1 MIGEEPDGNKLKI
14 ISQIFGR
21 FEKKAYFCILTTIS
35 YMVMKPNLYL
45 ICFFLAISLQTVNAQ
60 QTDIDRLYNT
70 IDSLIE
76 HRSELL
82 AEKEIRLK
90 ALKDG
95 LQEGLDED
103 QLFKLNERIYDEY
116 MAYNFDSAYYYI
128 NKNVERQRALGHADR
143 FAASAVRMAHILAVS
158 GIFNNARLLLNEVR
172 VEDISTANKIDYYE
186 QQSELNLF
194 RSEMANF
201 TPLFPAYV
209 DSMQHYRQKILEIA
223 PHDSYNYIFNLATY
237 TCEQGEV
244 DKAIKMLEDYLPKL
258 RQGDRH
264 YSIVT
269 STLAFFYTHKDQPKT
284 REKYLLLSAI
294 SDLRASIL
302 ENNSLRELSIILLE
316 RQEYKKAYNYLQQ
329 ASADAKLYGSRLR
342 SLQAARL
349 APLITQAYDTERVRT
364 QNRTYILLAIL
375 SVITLLLIGTIAFIL
390 SMMRKR
396 RAAIE
401 KINTLNQELERRNA
415 AVEAAN
421 NEMKESNRIKD
432 EYIGRFLE
440 LSSNY
445 IQRGEERAKLL
456 NRLARD
462 KKMAELYT
470 ELKSSSSLN
479 ESIRLF
485 YQNFDTAFLNIYPNF
500 IKEVNSLMA
509 NGNQFEVDGGQKLT
523 TELRIL
529 ALIRLGI
536 NDNQKIADILRSSIT
551 TIYTY
556 RSKIKS
562 RALSKDTFE
571 DEIRIIA
578 TY

>member
-1 MIGEEPDGNKLKI
+1 
-14 ISQIFGR
+14 
-21 FEKKAYFCILTTIS
+21 
-35 YMVMKPNLYL
+35 MVMKPKLYL
-45 ICFFLAISLQTVNAQ
+45 ICFFIAISLQTVNAQ

-269 STLAFFYTHKDQPKT
+269 STLAFFYTHKDQLET

-415 AVEAAN
+415 AIEAAN

>member
-1 MIGEEPDGNKLKI
+1 
-14 ISQIFGR
+14 
-21 FEKKAYFCILTTIS
+21 
-35 YMVMKPNLYL
+35 MVMKPKLYL
-45 ICFFLAISLQTVNAQ
+45 ICFFIAISLQTVNAQ

-143 FAASAVRMAHILAVS
+143 FATSAVRMAHILAVS

-269 STLAFFYTHKDQPKT
+269 STLAFFYTHKDQPET

-329 ASADAKLYGSRLR
+329 ASEDAKLYGSRLR

-415 AVEAAN
+415 AIEAAN

-445 IQRGEERAKLL
+445 IQRGEDRAKLL

-462 KKMAELYT
+462 KKMAELYA

>member
-1 MIGEEPDGNKLKI
+1 
-14 ISQIFGR
+14 
-21 FEKKAYFCILTTIS
+21 
-35 YMVMKPNLYL
+35 MVMKPKLYL
-45 ICFFLAISLQTVNAQ
+45 ICFFIAISLQTVNAQ

-445 IQRGEERAKLL
+445 IQRGEDRAKLL

-462 KKMAELYT
+462 KKMAELYA

>member
-1 MIGEEPDGNKLKI
+1 MASLD
-14 ISQIFGR
+14 
-21 FEKKAYFCILTTIS
+21 KKAKRKLLHHNTTQMTKTGLLPTCILS
-35 YMVMKPNLYL
+35 LL
-45 ICFFLAISLQTVNAQ
+45 SLQTVNAQ
-60 QTDIDRLYNT
+60 QNDISRLYDT

-76 HRSELL
+76 NRKDLFV
-82 AEKEIRLK
+82 EKEIRLK
-90 ALKDG
+90 VLKDD
-95 LQEGLDED
+95 LQRSTSED
-103 QLFKLNERIYDEY
+103 QLFKINERIYDEY
-116 MAYNFDSAYYYI
+116 MAYDFDSAYYYI
-128 NKNVERQRALGHADR
+128 NKNVERQRALGDADR

-172 VEDISTANKIDYYE
+172 VQNVSTENKINYYE

-201 TPLFPAYV
+201 TPLFPAYI

-244 DKAIKMLEDYLPKL
+244 DQAIKMLEDYLPQL
-258 RQGDRH
+258 RQGERH
-264 YSIVT
+264 YSVIT
-269 STLAFFYTHKDQPKT
+269 STLAYFYTHKNQPET

-294 SDLRASIL
+294 SDLRGCIL
-302 ENNSLRELSIILLE
+302 ENNSLRELSIILLD
-316 RQEYKKAYNYLQQ
+316 RQEYKKAYNYIQL
-329 ASADAKLYGSRLR
+329 ASADAKRYGSRLR
-342 SLQAARL
+342 SLQVARL
-349 APLITQAYDTERVRT
+349 TPLITEAYDAERAHTQRRT
-364 QNRTYILLAIL
+364 NILLVVL
-375 SVITLLLIGTIAFIL
+375 SVITLLLVAAIIFVLFLI
-390 SMMRKR
+390 RKR
-396 RAAIE
+396 RAVME
-401 KINTLNQELERRNA
+401 KIHAMNLELERRNA
-415 AVEAAN
+415 VIEKAN

-462 KKMAELYT
+462 KKMAELYA
-470 ELKSSSSLN
+470 ELKSTASLN
-479 ESIRLF
+479 ESVRLF

-500 IKEVNSLMA
+500 IKEVNCLMA
-509 NGNQFEVDGGQKLT
+509 DGNHFEVDEAHKLT

-556 RSKIKS
+556 RSRLKA
-562 RALSKDTFE
+562 RARSKDSFE
-571 DEIRIIA
+571 DEIRIIE

>member
-1 MIGEEPDGNKLKI
+1 
-14 ISQIFGR
+14 
-21 FEKKAYFCILTTIS
+21 
-35 YMVMKPNLYL
+35 MVMKPKLYL
-45 ICFFLAISLQTVNAQ
+45 ICFFIAICLQTVNAQ

-294 SDLRASIL
+294 SDLRANIL

-329 ASADAKLYGSRLR
+329 ASEDAKLYGSRLR

-415 AVEAAN
+415 AIEAAN

-445 IQRGEERAKLL
+445 IQRGEDRAKQL

-462 KKMAELYT
+462 KKMAELYA
-470 ELKSSSSLN
+470 ELKSSAPIN

>member
-1 MIGEEPDGNKLKI
+1 
-14 ISQIFGR
+14 
-21 FEKKAYFCILTTIS
+21 
-35 YMVMKPNLYL
+35 MVMKPKLYL
-45 ICFFLAISLQTVNAQ
+45 ICFFIAISLQTVNAQ

-143 FAASAVRMAHILAVS
+143 FATSAVRMAHILAVS

-269 STLAFFYTHKDQPKT
+269 STLAFFYTHKDQPET

-329 ASADAKLYGSRLR
+329 ASEDAKLYGSRLR

-445 IQRGEERAKLL
+445 IQRGEDRAKLL

-462 KKMAELYT
+462 KKMAELYA
-470 ELKSSSSLN
+470 ELKSSASLN

>member
-1 MIGEEPDGNKLKI
+1 
-14 ISQIFGR
+14 
-21 FEKKAYFCILTTIS
+21 
-35 YMVMKPNLYL
+35 MVMKPKLYL
-45 ICFFLAISLQTVNAQ
+45 ICFFIAISLQTVNAQ

-462 KKMAELYT
+462 KKMAELYA
-470 ELKSSSSLN
+470 ELKSSASLN

>member
-1 MIGEEPDGNKLKI
+1 
-14 ISQIFGR
+14 
-21 FEKKAYFCILTTIS
+21 
-35 YMVMKPNLYL
+35 MVMKPKLYL
-45 ICFFLAISLQTVNAQ
+45 ICFFIAISLQTVNAQ

-143 FAASAVRMAHILAVS
+143 FATSAVRMAHILAVS

-269 STLAFFYTHKDQPKT
+269 STLAFFYTHKDQPET

-329 ASADAKLYGSRLR
+329 ASEDAKLYGSRLR

-349 APLITQAYDTERVRT
+349 APLITQAYDTERVRM

-415 AVEAAN
+415 AIEAAN

-445 IQRGEERAKLL
+445 IQRGEDRAKLL

-470 ELKSSSSLN
+470 ELKSSASLN

-556 RSKIKS
+556 RSKINS
-562 RALSKDTFE
+562 RALSKDTFQ
-571 DEIRIIA
+571 DGIRMIE
-578 TY
+578 TD

>member
-1 MIGEEPDGNKLKI
+1 
-14 ISQIFGR
+14 
-21 FEKKAYFCILTTIS
+21 
-35 YMVMKPNLYL
+35 MVMKPKLYL
-45 ICFFLAISLQTVNAQ
+45 ICFFIAISLQTVNAQ

-269 STLAFFYTHKDQPKT
+269 STLAFFYTHKDQPET

-349 APLITQAYDTERVRT
+349 APLITKAYDTERVRT

-415 AVEAAN
+415 AIEAAN

-445 IQRGEERAKLL
+445 IQRDEERAKLL

-462 KKMAELYT
+462 KKMAELYA

>member
-1 MIGEEPDGNKLKI
+1 
-14 ISQIFGR
+14 
-21 FEKKAYFCILTTIS
+21 
-35 YMVMKPNLYL
+35 MVMKPKLYL
-45 ICFFLAISLQTVNAQ
+45 ICFFIAISLQTVNAQ

-143 FAASAVRMAHILAVS
+143 FATSAVRMAHILAVS

-223 PHDSYNYIFNLATY
+223 PHNSYNYIFNLATY

-269 STLAFFYTHKDQPKT
+269 STLAFFYTHKDQPET
-284 REKYLLLSAI
+284 REKFLLLSAI

-329 ASADAKLYGSRLR
+329 ASEDAKLYGSRLR

-349 APLITQAYDTERVRT
+349 ASLITQAYDTERVRT

-415 AVEAAN
+415 AIEAAN

-445 IQRGEERAKLL
+445 IQRGEDRAKLL

-470 ELKSSSSLN
+470 ELKSSASLN

>member
-35 YMVMKPNLYL
+35 YMVMKPKLYL

-269 STLAFFYTHKDQPKT
+269 STLAFFYTHKDQPET

-329 ASADAKLYGSRLR
+329 ASEDAKLYGSRLR

-364 QNRTYILLAIL
+364 QNRTYILLTIL

-396 RAAIE
+396 RAATE

-445 IQRGEERAKLL
+445 IQRGEDRAKLL

-462 KKMAELYT
+462 KKMAELYA

>member
-1 MIGEEPDGNKLKI
+1 MASLD
-14 ISQIFGR
+14 
-21 FEKKAYFCILTTIS
+21 KKAKRKLLHHNTTQMTKTGLLPTCILS
-35 YMVMKPNLYL
+35 LL
-45 ICFFLAISLQTVNAQ
+45 SLQTVNAQ
-60 QTDIDRLYNT
+60 QNDISRLYDT

-76 HRSELL
+76 NRKDLFV
-82 AEKEIRLK
+82 EKEIRLK
-90 ALKDG
+90 VLKDD
-95 LQEGLDED
+95 LQRSTSED
-103 QLFKLNERIYDEY
+103 QLFKINERIYDEY
-116 MAYNFDSAYYYI
+116 MAYDFDSAYYYI
-128 NKNVERQRALGHADR
+128 NKNVERQRALGDADR

-172 VEDISTANKIDYYE
+172 VQNVSTENKINYYE

-201 TPLFPAYV
+201 TPLFPAYI

-244 DKAIKMLEDYLPKL
+244 DQAIKMLEDYLPQL
-258 RQGDRH
+258 RQGERH
-264 YSIVT
+264 YSVIT
-269 STLAFFYTHKDQPKT
+269 STLAYFYTHKNQPET

-294 SDLRASIL
+294 SDLRGCIL
-302 ENNSLRELSIILLE
+302 ENNSLRELSIILLD
-316 RQEYKKAYNYLQQ
+316 RQEYKKAYNYIQL
-329 ASADAKLYGSRLR
+329 ASADAKRYGSRLR
-342 SLQAARL
+342 SLQVARL
-349 APLITQAYDTERVRT
+349 TPLITEAYDAERAHTQRRT
-364 QNRTYILLAIL
+364 NILLVVL
-375 SVITLLLIGTIAFIL
+375 SVITLLLVVAIIFVLFLI
-390 SMMRKR
+390 RKR
-396 RAAIE
+396 RAVME
-401 KINTLNQELERRNA
+401 KIHAMNLELERRNA
-415 AVEAAN
+415 VIEKAN

-462 KKMAELYT
+462 KKMAELYA
-470 ELKSSSSLN
+470 ELKSTASLN
-479 ESIRLF
+479 ESVRLF

-500 IKEVNSLMA
+500 IKEVNCLMA
-509 NGNQFEVDGGQKLT
+509 DGNQFEVDEAHKLT

-556 RSKIKS
+556 RSKLKA
-562 RALSKDTFE
+562 RARSKDSFE
-571 DEIRIIA
+571 DEIRIIE

>member
-1 MIGEEPDGNKLKI
+1 
-14 ISQIFGR
+14 
-21 FEKKAYFCILTTIS
+21 
-35 YMVMKPNLYL
+35 MVMKPKLYL
-45 ICFFLAISLQTVNAQ
+45 ICFFIAISLQTVNAQ

-143 FAASAVRMAHILAVS
+143 FATSAVRMAHILAVS

-223 PHDSYNYIFNLATY
+223 PHNSYNYIFNLATY

-284 REKYLLLSAI
+284 REKYMLLSAI

-329 ASADAKLYGSRLR
+329 ASEDAKLYGSRLR

-390 SMMRKR
+390 SMRRKR

-415 AVEAAN
+415 AIEAAN

-445 IQRGEERAKLL
+445 IQRGEDRAKLL

-462 KKMAELYT
+462 KKMAELYA
-470 ELKSSSSLN
+470 ELKSSASLN

-571 DEIRIIA
+571 DGIRMIE

>member
-1 MIGEEPDGNKLKI
+1 
-14 ISQIFGR
+14 
-21 FEKKAYFCILTTIS
+21 
-35 YMVMKPNLYL
+35 MVMKPKLYL
-45 ICFFLAISLQTVNAQ
+45 ICFFIAISLQTVNAQ

-90 ALKDG
+90 VLKDG
-95 LQEGLDED
+95 LQERLDED

-116 MAYNFDSAYYYI
+116 MAYNLDSAYYYI

-201 TPLFPAYV
+201 TPLFPAYI

-269 STLAFFYTHKDQPKT
+269 STLAFFYTHKDQPET

-329 ASADAKLYGSRLR
+329 ASEDAKLYGSRLR

-401 KINTLNQELERRNA
+401 KINTLNQELEQRNA
-415 AVEAAN
+415 AIEAAN

-445 IQRGEERAKLL
+445 IQRGEDRAKLL

-470 ELKSSSSLN
+470 ELKSSASLN

>member
-1 MIGEEPDGNKLKI
+1 
-14 ISQIFGR
+14 
-21 FEKKAYFCILTTIS
+21 
-35 YMVMKPNLYL
+35 MVMKPKLYL
-45 ICFFLAISLQTVNAQ
+45 ICFLIAISLQTVNAQ

-143 FAASAVRMAHILAVS
+143 FATSAVRMAHILAVS

-269 STLAFFYTHKDQPKT
+269 STLAFFYTHKDQPET

-329 ASADAKLYGSRLR
+329 ASEDAKLYGSRLR

-415 AVEAAN
+415 AIEAAN

-445 IQRGEERAKLL
+445 IQRGEDRAKLL

-462 KKMAELYT
+462 KKMAELYA

>member
-1 MIGEEPDGNKLKI
+1 MIGEEPDGNKPKI

-21 FEKKAYFCILTTIS
+21 FEKKTYFCILTTIS

-128 NKNVERQRALGHADR
+128 NKNVERQRALGYADR

-415 AVEAAN
+415 AIEAAN

-445 IQRGEERAKLL
+445 IQRDEERAKLL

>member
-1 MIGEEPDGNKLKI
+1 
-14 ISQIFGR
+14 
-21 FEKKAYFCILTTIS
+21 
-35 YMVMKPNLYL
+35 MVMKPKLYL
-45 ICFFLAISLQTVNAQ
+45 ICLFLAISLQTVNAQ

-143 FAASAVRMAHILAVS
+143 FATSAVRMAHILAVS

-223 PHDSYNYIFNLATY
+223 PHNSYNYIFNLATY

-269 STLAFFYTHKDQPKT
+269 STLAFFYTHKDQPET

-329 ASADAKLYGSRLR
+329 ASEDAKLYGSRLR

-415 AVEAAN
+415 AIEAAN

-470 ELKSSSSLN
+470 ELKSSASLN

>member
-1 MIGEEPDGNKLKI
+1 
-14 ISQIFGR
+14 
-21 FEKKAYFCILTTIS
+21 
-35 YMVMKPNLYL
+35 MVMKPKYL

-269 STLAFFYTHKDQPKT
+269 STLAYFYTHKDQPET

-329 ASADAKLYGSRLR
+329 ASEDAKLYGSRLR

-415 AVEAAN
+415 AIEAAN

-445 IQRGEERAKLL
+445 IQRGEDRAKLL

-462 KKMAELYT
+462 KKMAELYA
-470 ELKSSSSLN
+470 ELKSSASLN

>member
-1 MIGEEPDGNKLKI
+1 
-14 ISQIFGR
+14 
-21 FEKKAYFCILTTIS
+21 
-35 YMVMKPNLYL
+35 MVMKPKLYL
-45 ICFFLAISLQTVNAQ
+45 ICLFLAISLQTVNAQ
-60 QTDIDRLYNT
+60 QADIDGLYNT
-70 IDSLIE
+70 LDSLIE
-76 HRSELL
+76 HRSKLL

-95 LQEGLDED
+95 LQKGLDDD

-223 PHDSYNYIFNLATY
+223 PHGSYNYIFNLATY

-269 STLAFFYTHKDQPKT
+269 STLAYFYTHKDQPQT

-349 APLITQAYDTERVRT
+349 APLITEAYDAERVRT

-415 AVEAAN
+415 AIEAAN

-445 IQRGEERAKLL
+445 IQRGEDRAKLL

-462 KKMAELYT
+462 KKMAELYA
-470 ELKSSSSLN
+470 ELKSSASLN

-556 RSKIKS
+556 RSKLKARS
-562 RALSKDTFE
+562 LSKDTFE

>member
-1 MIGEEPDGNKLKI
+1 
-14 ISQIFGR
+14 
-21 FEKKAYFCILTTIS
+21 
-35 YMVMKPNLYL
+35 MVMKPKLYL
-45 ICFFLAISLQTVNAQ
+45 ICFFIAISLQTINAQ

-269 STLAFFYTHKDQPKT
+269 STLAFFYTHKDQPET

-329 ASADAKLYGSRLR
+329 ASEDAKLYGSRLR

-415 AVEAAN
+415 AIEAAN

-462 KKMAELYT
+462 KKMAELYA

>member
-1 MIGEEPDGNKLKI
+1 
-14 ISQIFGR
+14 
-21 FEKKAYFCILTTIS
+21 
-35 YMVMKPNLYL
+35 MVMKPKLYL
-45 ICFFLAISLQTVNAQ
+45 ICFFIAISLQTVNAQ

-269 STLAFFYTHKDQPKT
+269 STLAYFYTHKDQPET

-329 ASADAKLYGSRLR
+329 ASEDAKLYGSRLR

-415 AVEAAN
+415 AIEAAN

-445 IQRGEERAKLL
+445 IQRGEDRAKLL

-462 KKMAELYT
+462 KKMAELYA
-470 ELKSSSSLN
+470 ELKSSASLN

>member
-1 MIGEEPDGNKLKI
+1 MTKTGLLPT
-14 ISQIFGR
+14 
-21 FEKKAYFCILTTIS
+21 CILS
-35 YMVMKPNLYL
+35 LL
-45 ICFFLAISLQTVNAQ
+45 SLQTVNAQ
-60 QTDIDRLYNT
+60 QNDISRLYDT

-76 HRSELL
+76 NRKDLFV
-82 AEKEIRLK
+82 EKEIRLK
-90 ALKDG
+90 VLKDD
-95 LQEGLDED
+95 LQRSTSED
-103 QLFKLNERIYDEY
+103 QLFKINERIYDEY
-116 MAYNFDSAYYYI
+116 MAYDFDSAYYYI
-128 NKNVERQRALGHADR
+128 NKNVERQRALGDADR

-172 VEDISTANKIDYYE
+172 VQDISKENKINYYE

-201 TPLFPAYV
+201 TPLFPAYI

-244 DKAIKMLEDYLPKL
+244 DQAIKMLEDYLPQL
-258 RQGDRH
+258 RQGERH
-264 YSIVT
+264 YSVIT
-269 STLAFFYTHKDQPKT
+269 STLAYFYTHKNQPKT

-294 SDLRASIL
+294 SDLRGCIL
-302 ENNSLRELSIILLE
+302 ENNSLRELSIILLD
-316 RQEYKKAYNYLQQ
+316 RQEYKKAYNYIQL
-329 ASADAKLYGSRLR
+329 ASADAKRYGSRLR
-342 SLQAARL
+342 SLQVARL
-349 APLITQAYDTERVRT
+349 TPLITEAYDAERAHTQRRT
-364 QNRTYILLAIL
+364 NILLGVL
-375 SVITLLLIGTIAFIL
+375 SVITLLLVAAIIFVLFLI
-390 SMMRKR
+390 RKR
-396 RAAIE
+396 RAVME
-401 KINTLNQELERRNA
+401 KIHAMNLELERRNA
-415 AVEAAN
+415 VIEKAN

-462 KKMAELYT
+462 KKMAELYA
-470 ELKSSSSLN
+470 ELKSTASLN
-479 ESIRLF
+479 ESVRLF

-500 IKEVNSLMA
+500 IKEVNCLMA
-509 NGNQFEVDGGQKLT
+509 DGNQFEVDEAHKLT

-556 RSKIKS
+556 RSRLKA
-562 RALSKDTFE
+562 RARSKDSFE
-571 DEIRIIA
+571 DEIRIIE

>member
-1 MIGEEPDGNKLKI
+1 MASLD
-14 ISQIFGR
+14 
-21 FEKKAYFCILTTIS
+21 KKAKRKLLHHNTTQMTKTGLLPTCILS
-35 YMVMKPNLYL
+35 LL
-45 ICFFLAISLQTVNAQ
+45 SLQTVNAQ
-60 QTDIDRLYNT
+60 QNDISRLYDT

-76 HRSELL
+76 NRKDLFV
-82 AEKEIRLK
+82 EKEIRLK
-90 ALKDG
+90 VLKDD
-95 LQEGLDED
+95 LQRSTSED
-103 QLFKLNERIYDEY
+103 QLFKINERIYDEY
-116 MAYNFDSAYYYI
+116 MAYDFDSAYYYI
-128 NKNVERQRALGHADR
+128 NKNVERQRALGDADR

-172 VEDISTANKIDYYE
+172 VQDISKENKINYYE

-201 TPLFPAYV
+201 TPLFPAYI

-244 DKAIKMLEDYLPKL
+244 DQAIKMLEDYLPQL
-258 RQGDRH
+258 RQGERH
-264 YSIVT
+264 YSVIT
-269 STLAFFYTHKDQPKT
+269 STLAYFYTHKNQPET

-294 SDLRASIL
+294 SDLRGCIL
-302 ENNSLRELSIILLE
+302 ENNSLRELSIILLD
-316 RQEYKKAYNYLQQ
+316 RQEYKKAYNYIQL
-329 ASADAKLYGSRLR
+329 ASADAKRYGSRLR
-342 SLQAARL
+342 SLQVARL
-349 APLITQAYDTERVRT
+349 TPLITEAYDAERAHTQRRT
-364 QNRTYILLAIL
+364 NILLVVL
-375 SVITLLLIGTIAFIL
+375 SVITLLLVAAIIFVLFLI
-390 SMMRKR
+390 RKR
-396 RAAIE
+396 RAVME
-401 KINTLNQELERRNA
+401 KIHAMNLELERRNA
-415 AVEAAN
+415 VIEKAN

-462 KKMAELYT
+462 KKMAELYA
-470 ELKSSSSLN
+470 ELKSTASLN
-479 ESIRLF
+479 ESVRLF

-500 IKEVNSLMA
+500 IKEVNCLMA
-509 NGNQFEVDGGQKLT
+509 DGNQFEVDEAHKLT

-556 RSKIKS
+556 RSRLKA
-562 RALSKDTFE
+562 RARSKDSFE
-571 DEIRIIA
+571 DEIRIIE

>member
-1 MIGEEPDGNKLKI
+1 MASLD
-14 ISQIFGR
+14 
-21 FEKKAYFCILTTIS
+21 KKAKRKLLHHNTTQMTKTGLLPTCILS
-35 YMVMKPNLYL
+35 LL
-45 ICFFLAISLQTVNAQ
+45 SLQTVNAQ
-60 QTDIDRLYNT
+60 QNDISRLYDT

-76 HRSELL
+76 NRKDLFV
-82 AEKEIRLK
+82 EKEIRLK
-90 ALKDG
+90 VLKDD
-95 LQEGLDED
+95 LQRSTSED
-103 QLFKLNERIYDEY
+103 QLFKINERIYDEY
-116 MAYNFDSAYYYI
+116 MAYDFDSAYYYI
-128 NKNVERQRALGHADR
+128 NKNVERQRALGDADR

-172 VEDISTANKIDYYE
+172 VQDISKENKINYYE

-201 TPLFPAYV
+201 TPLFPAYI

-244 DKAIKMLEDYLPKL
+244 DQAIKMLEDYLPQL
-258 RQGDRH
+258 RQGERH
-264 YSIVT
+264 YSVIT
-269 STLAFFYTHKDQPKT
+269 STLAYFYTHKNQPET

-294 SDLRASIL
+294 SDLRGCIL
-302 ENNSLRELSIILLE
+302 ENNSLRELSIILLD
-316 RQEYKKAYNYLQQ
+316 RQEYKKAYNYIQL
-329 ASADAKLYGSRLR
+329 ASADAKRYGSRLR
-342 SLQAARL
+342 SLQVARL
-349 APLITQAYDTERVRT
+349 TPLITEAYDAERAHTQRRT
-364 QNRTYILLAIL
+364 NILLGVL
-375 SVITLLLIGTIAFIL
+375 SVITLLLVAAITFVLFLI
-390 SMMRKR
+390 RKR
-396 RAAIE
+396 RAVME
-401 KINTLNQELERRNA
+401 KIHAMNLELERRNA
-415 AVEAAN
+415 AIEKAN

-462 KKMAELYT
+462 KKMAELYA
-470 ELKSSSSLN
+470 ELKSAASLN
-479 ESIRLF
+479 ESVRLF

-500 IKEVNSLMA
+500 IKEVNCLMA
-509 NGNQFEVDGGQKLT
+509 DGNQFEVDEAHKLT

-556 RSKIKS
+556 RSRLKA
-562 RALSKDTFE
+562 RARSKDSFE
-571 DEIRIIA
+571 DEIRIIE

>member
-1 MIGEEPDGNKLKI
+1 MASLD
-14 ISQIFGR
+14 
-21 FEKKAYFCILTTIS
+21 KKAKRKLLHHNTTQMTKTGLLPTCILS
-35 YMVMKPNLYL
+35 
-45 ICFFLAISLQTVNAQ
+45 FLSLQTVNAQ
-60 QTDIDRLYNT
+60 QNDISRLYDT

-76 HRSELL
+76 NRKDLFV
-82 AEKEIRLK
+82 EKEIRLK
-90 ALKDG
+90 VLKDD
-95 LQEGLDED
+95 LQKSTSED
-103 QLFKLNERIYDEY
+103 QLFKINERIYDEY
-116 MAYNFDSAYYYI
+116 MAYDFDSAYYYI
-128 NKNVERQRALGHADR
+128 NKNVERQRALGDADR

-172 VEDISTANKIDYYE
+172 VQDISKENKINYYE

-201 TPLFPAYV
+201 TPLFPAYI

-244 DKAIKMLEDYLPKL
+244 DEAIKMLEDYLPQL
-258 RQGDRH
+258 RQGERH
-264 YSIVT
+264 YSVIT
-269 STLAFFYTHKDQPKT
+269 STLAYFYTHKNQPET

-294 SDLRASIL
+294 SDLRGCIL
-302 ENNSLRELSIILLE
+302 ENNSLRELSIILLD
-316 RQEYKKAYNYLQQ
+316 RQEYKKAYNYIQL
-329 ASADAKLYGSRLR
+329 ASADAKRYGSRLR
-342 SLQAARL
+342 SLQVARL
-349 APLITQAYDTERVRT
+349 TPLITEAYDAERAHTQRRT
-364 QNRTYILLAIL
+364 NILLVVL
-375 SVITLLLIGTIAFIL
+375 SVITLLLVAAIIFVLFLI
-390 SMMRKR
+390 RKR
-396 RAAIE
+396 RAVME
-401 KINTLNQELERRNA
+401 KIHAMNLELERRNA
-415 AVEAAN
+415 VIEKAN

-462 KKMAELYT
+462 KKMAELYA
-470 ELKSSSSLN
+470 ELKSTASLN
-479 ESIRLF
+479 ESVRLF

-500 IKEVNSLMA
+500 IKEVNCLMA
-509 NGNQFEVDGGQKLT
+509 DGNQFEVDEAHKLT

-556 RSKIKS
+556 RSRLKA
-562 RALSKDTFE
+562 RARSKDSFE
-571 DEIRIIA
+571 DEIRIIE

>member
-1 MIGEEPDGNKLKI
+1 MASLD
-14 ISQIFGR
+14 
-21 FEKKAYFCILTTIS
+21 KKAKRKLLHHNTTQMTKTGLLPTCILS
-35 YMVMKPNLYL
+35 LL
-45 ICFFLAISLQTVNAQ
+45 SLQTVNAQ
-60 QTDIDRLYNT
+60 QNDISRLYDT

-76 HRSELL
+76 NRKDLFV
-82 AEKEIRLK
+82 EKEIRLK
-90 ALKDG
+90 VLKDD
-95 LQEGLDED
+95 LQRSTSED
-103 QLFKLNERIYDEY
+103 QLFKINERIYDEY
-116 MAYNFDSAYYYI
+116 MAYDFDSAYYYI
-128 NKNVERQRALGHADR
+128 NKNVERQRALGDADR

-172 VEDISTANKIDYYE
+172 VQNVSTENKINYYE

-201 TPLFPAYV
+201 TPLFPAYI

-244 DKAIKMLEDYLPKL
+244 DQAIKMLEDYLPQL
-258 RQGDRH
+258 RQGERH
-264 YSIVT
+264 YSVIT
-269 STLAFFYTHKDQPKT
+269 STLAYFYTHKNQPET

-294 SDLRASIL
+294 SDLRGCIL
-302 ENNSLRELSIILLE
+302 ENNSLRELSIILLD
-316 RQEYKKAYNYLQQ
+316 RQEYKKAYNYIQL
-329 ASADAKLYGSRLR
+329 ASADAKRYGSRLR
-342 SLQAARL
+342 SLQVARL
-349 APLITQAYDTERVRT
+349 TPLITEAYDAERAHTQRRT
-364 QNRTYILLAIL
+364 NILLVVL
-375 SVITLLLIGTIAFIL
+375 SVITLLLVVAIIFVLFLI
-390 SMMRKR
+390 RKR
-396 RAAIE
+396 RAVME
-401 KINTLNQELERRNA
+401 KIHAMNLELERRNA
-415 AVEAAN
+415 VIEKAN

-462 KKMAELYT
+462 KKMAELYA
-470 ELKSSSSLN
+470 ELKSTASLN
-479 ESIRLF
+479 ESVRLF

-500 IKEVNSLMA
+500 IKEVNCLMA
-509 NGNQFEVDGGQKLT
+509 DGNHFEVDEAHKLT

-556 RSKIKS
+556 RSRLKA
-562 RALSKDTFE
+562 RARSKDSFE
-571 DEIRIIA
+571 DEIRIIE

>member
-1 MIGEEPDGNKLKI
+1 
-14 ISQIFGR
+14 
-21 FEKKAYFCILTTIS
+21 
-35 YMVMKPNLYL
+35 MVMKPKLYL
-45 ICFFLAISLQTVNAQ
+45 ICFFIAISLQTVNAQ

-128 NKNVERQRALGHADR
+128 NKNVECQRALGHADR

-445 IQRGEERAKLL
+445 IQRDEERAKLL

>member
-1 MIGEEPDGNKLKI
+1 
-14 ISQIFGR
+14 
-21 FEKKAYFCILTTIS
+21 
-35 YMVMKPNLYL
+35 MKPKLYL
-45 ICFFLAISLQTVNAQ
+45 ICLFLAISLQTVNAQ
-60 QTDIDRLYNT
+60 QADIDGLYNT

-76 HRSELL
+76 HRSKLL

-95 LQEGLDED
+95 LQKGLDDD

-172 VEDISTANKIDYYE
+172 VEDITTENKIDYYE

-237 TCEQGEV
+237 TCEQGKTDE
-244 DKAIKMLEDYLPKL
+244 AIKMLEGYLPKL

-269 STLAFFYTHKDQPKT
+269 STLAYFYTRKEQPQT

-294 SDLRASIL
+294 SDLRANIL

-329 ASADAKLYGSRLR
+329 ASEDAKLYGSRLR

-415 AVEAAN
+415 AIETAN

-445 IQRGEERAKLL
+445 IQRGEDRAKLL

-462 KKMAELYT
+462 KKMAELYA
-470 ELKSSSSLN
+470 ELKSSASLN

-571 DEIRIIA
+571 DGIRMIE

>member
-1 MIGEEPDGNKLKI
+1 
-14 ISQIFGR
+14 
-21 FEKKAYFCILTTIS
+21 
-35 YMVMKPNLYL
+35 MVMKPKLYL
-45 ICFFLAISLQTVNAQ
+45 ICFFIAISLQTVNAQ

-223 PHDSYNYIFNLATY
+223 PHDSYDYIFNLATY

-269 STLAFFYTHKDQPKT
+269 STLAFFYTHKDQPET

-349 APLITQAYDTERVRT
+349 APLITKAYDTERVRT

-415 AVEAAN
+415 AIEAAN

-462 KKMAELYT
+462 KKMAELYA
-470 ELKSSSSLN
+470 ELKSSASLN

>member
-1 MIGEEPDGNKLKI
+1 
-14 ISQIFGR
+14 
-21 FEKKAYFCILTTIS
+21 
-35 YMVMKPNLYL
+35 MVMKPNLYL

-95 LQEGLDED
+95 LQKGLDED

-269 STLAFFYTHKDQPKT
+269 STLAFFYTHKDQPET

-415 AVEAAN
+415 AIEAAN

-445 IQRGEERAKLL
+445 IQRGEDRAKLL

-470 ELKSSSSLN
+470 ELKSSASLN